1 MGLVLGW
8 CITSLLPQLSVTM
21 CWGEKACLKE
31 INPCVLSTHKVI
43 VLNTEVADYGLWIGC
58 HFCTVQLK
66 PGHTLVTLCSSLDK
80 LASFGCLG
88 KTLSTVGSSWK
99 ATPEVALWPQ
109 YTHMCAHMGQTCI
122 TETLCP
128 GTNKH
133 NVLILKMKWRLG
145 SSSSL
150 LYTVIK
156 KELQSQSEAHREIG
170 KMSITGTSEAKA
182 KRIDNYTD
190 RITGN
195 KA

>member
-1 MGLVLGW
+1 
-8 CITSLLPQLSVTM
+8 
-21 CWGEKACLKE
+21 
-31 INPCVLSTHKVI
+31 
-43 VLNTEVADYGLWIGC
+43 
-58 HFCTVQLK
+58 
-66 PGHTLVTLCSSLDK
+66 
-80 LASFGCLG
+80 
-88 KTLSTVGSSWK
+88 
-99 ATPEVALWPQ
+99 
-109 YTHMCAHMGQTCI
+109 MCAHMGQTYI